1 MGRSKIREHIF
12 KLLFMSQFNETEEM
26 PQQLALYFD
35 ELEEL
40 GEEDRSYM
48 EEKFAQV
55 TAHLEEIDMLLN
67 EISKG
72 WKTSRMARVD
82 LTALRL
88 SVYELKYEPD
98 IPTKVSIN
106 EAVELAKKYGGE
118 DSFSFVNGI
127 LGKAAKELRQSQ
139 NE

>member
-26 PQQLALYFD
+26 PQQLAMYFE

-40 GEEDRSYM
+40 GESDRNYM
-48 EEKFAQV
+48 EEKYRQIIS
-55 TAHLEEIDMLLN
+55 HLEEIDALLN

-88 SVYELKYEPD
+88 SVYELKYEPE

-118 DSFSFVNGI
+118 DFFSFVKGI
-127 LGKAAKELRQSQ
+127 LGKGAKELR
-139 NE
+139 

>member
-26 PQQLALYFD
+26 PQQLAMYFE

-40 GEEDRSYM
+40 GESDRNYM
-48 EEKFAQV
+48 EEKYRQIIS
-55 TAHLEEIDMLLN
+55 HLEEIDALLI

-88 SVYELKYEPD
+88 SVYELKYEPE

-127 LGKAAKELRQSQ
+127 LGKAAKELR
-139 NE
+139 

>member
-12 KLLFMSQFNETEEM
+12 KLLFMSQFNETEEK
-26 PQQLALYFD
+26 PQQLAMYFE

-40 GEEDRSYM
+40 GESDRNYM
-48 EEKFAQV
+48 EEKYRQIIS
-55 TAHLEEIDMLLN
+55 HLEEIDALLN

-88 SVYELKYEPD
+88 SVYELKYEPE

-127 LGKAAKELRQSQ
+127 LGKAAKELR
-139 NE
+139 

>member
-1 MGRSKIREHIF
+1 
-12 KLLFMSQFNETEEM
+12 M

-72 WKTSRMARVD
+72 WKTSRMAGW
-82 LTALRL
+82 
-88 SVYELKYEPD
+88 
-98 IPTKVSIN
+98 I
-106 EAVELAKKYGGE
+106 
-118 DSFSFVNGI
+118 
-127 LGKAAKELRQSQ
+127 
-139 NE
+139 

>member
-55 TAHLEEIDMLLN
+55 TAHLEEIDTLLN

-106 EAVELAKKYGGE
+106 EAVELAKNTAE
-118 DSFSFVNGI
+118 RI
-127 LGKAAKELRQSQ
+127 LSLS
-139 NE
+139 

>member
-26 PQQLALYFD
+26 PQQLAMYFE

-40 GEEDRSYM
+40 GESDRNYM
-48 EEKFAQV
+48 EEKYRQIIS
-55 TAHLEEIDMLLN
+55 HLEEIDALLN

-82 LTALRL
+82 LTALRR
-88 SVYELKYEPD
+88 SVYELKYEPE

-127 LGKAAKELRQSQ
+127 LGKAAKELR
-139 NE
+139 

>member
-26 PQQLALYFD
+26 PQQLAMYFE

-40 GEEDRSYM
+40 GESDRNYM
-48 EEKFAQV
+48 EEKYRQIIS
-55 TAHLEEIDMLLN
+55 HLEEIDALLN

-88 SVYELKYEPD
+88 SVYELKYEPE

-127 LGKAAKELRQSQ
+127 LGKAAKELR
-139 NE
+139 

>member
-12 KLLFMSQFNETEEM
+12 KLLFMSQFNEAEEM
-26 PQQLALYFD
+26 PQQMAMYFD

-40 GEEDRSYM
+40 GEEDRAYM
-48 EEKFAQV
+48 ESKYAKV
-55 TAHLEEIDMLLN
+55 TEHLPEIDGLLN
-67 EISKG
+67 QISKG

-88 SVYELKYEPD
+88 SVYELKYEED

-106 EAVELAKKYGGE
+106 EAVELAKKYGGDE
-118 DSFSFVNGI
+118 SFAFVNGL
-127 LGKAAKELRQSQ
+127 LGKAAKELR
-139 NE
+139 

>member
-26 PQQLALYFD
+26 PQQLAMYFE

-40 GEEDRSYM
+40 GESDRNYM
-48 EEKFAQV
+48 EEKYRQNIS
-55 TAHLEEIDMLLN
+55 HLEEIDALLN

-88 SVYELKYEPD
+88 SVYELKYEPE

-127 LGKAAKELRQSQ
+127 LGKAAKELR
-139 NE
+139 

>member
-26 PQQLALYFD
+26 PQQLAMYFV

-40 GEEDRSYM
+40 GESDRNYM
-48 EEKFAQV
+48 EEKYRQIIS
-55 TAHLEEIDMLLN
+55 HLEEIDALLN

-88 SVYELKYEPD
+88 SVYELKYEPE

-127 LGKAAKELRQSQ
+127 LGKAAKELR
-139 NE
+139 

>member
-12 KLLFMSQFNETEEM
+12 KLLFMSQFNTEEEM
-26 PQQLALYFD
+26 PQQLTIYFG

-40 GEEDRSYM
+40 SDEERAYM
-48 EEKFAQV
+48 EDKYGQIQ
-55 TAHLEEIDMLLN
+55 AHLEEIDQLLN

-88 SVYELKYEPD
+88 SVYELKYEES

-106 EAVELAKKYGGE
+106 EAVELAKKYGGD
-118 DSFSFVNGI
+118 DSFAFVNGI
-127 LGKAAKELRQSQ
+127 LGKAASELR
-139 NE
+139 

>member
-26 PQQLALYFD
+26 PQQLAMYFD

-40 GEEDRSYM
+40 GESDRSYM
-48 EEKFAQV
+48 EEKYEQV
-55 TAHLEEIDMLLN
+55 ISHLEEIDELLN
-67 EISKG
+67 KISKG

-88 SVYELKYEPD
+88 SVYELKYESE

-118 DSFSFVNGI
+118 DSSSFVNGI
-127 LGKAAKELRQSQ
+127 LGKAAEELR
-139 NE
+139 

>member
-12 KLLFMSQFNETEEM
+12 KLLFMSQFNTEEEM
-26 PQQLALYFD
+26 PQQLTIYFN

-40 GEEDRSYM
+40 DESDRAYM
-48 EEKFAQV
+48 QEKYEQV
-55 TAHLEEIDMLLN
+55 ISHLKEIDELLN
-67 EISKG
+67 QLSKG

-88 SVYELKYEPD
+88 SVYELKYEEE

-106 EAVELAKKYGGE
+106 EPVELAKRFGGE
-118 DSFSFVNGI
+118 DSFAFVNGI
-127 LGKAAKELRQSQ
+127 LGRVAKELR
-139 NE
+139 

>member
-1 MGRSKIREHIF
+1 
-12 KLLFMSQFNETEEM
+12 
-26 PQQLALYFD
+26 
-35 ELEEL
+35 
-40 GEEDRSYM
+40 M
-48 EEKFAQV
+48 EGKYEQV
-55 TAHLEEIDMLLN
+55 IAHLDEIDALLN

-88 SVYELKYEPD
+88 SVYEMKYELE

-127 LGKAAKELRQSQ
+127 LGRAAKDLR
-139 NE
+139 

>member
-12 KLLFMSQFNETEEM
+12 KLLFMSQFNQTEEM
-26 PQQLALYFD
+26 PQQLAMYFE

-40 GEEDRSYM
+40 GESDRNYM
-48 EEKFAQV
+48 EEKYRQIIS
-55 TAHLEEIDMLLN
+55 HLEEIDALLN

-88 SVYELKYEPD
+88 SVYELKYEPE

-127 LGKAAKELRQSQ
+127 LGKAAKELR
-139 NE
+139 

>member
-26 PQQLALYFD
+26 PQQLALYFE

-40 GEEDRSYM
+40 SEEDRIYM
-48 EEKFAQV
+48 EGKYEQV
-55 TAHLEEIDMLLN
+55 IAHLDEIDALLN

-88 SVYELKYEPD
+88 SVYEMKYELE

-127 LGKAAKELRQSQ
+127 LGRAAKDLR
-139 NE
+139 

>member
-55 TAHLEEIDMLLN
+55 TAHLEEIDTLLN

>member
-1 MGRSKIREHIF
+1 MGRSKNREHIF

-26 PQQLALYFD
+26 PQQLAMYFE

-40 GEEDRSYM
+40 GESDRNYM
-48 EEKFAQV
+48 EEKYRQIIS
-55 TAHLEEIDMLLN
+55 HLEEIDALLN

-88 SVYELKYEPD
+88 SVYELKYEPE

-127 LGKAAKELRQSQ
+127 LGKAAKELR
-139 NE
+139 

>member
-26 PQQLALYFD
+26 PQQLAMYFE

-40 GEEDRSYM
+40 GESDRNYM
-48 EEKFAQV
+48 EEKYRQIIS
-55 TAHLEEIDMLLN
+55 HLEEIDALLN

-88 SVYELKYEPD
+88 SVYELKYEPE
-98 IPTKVSIN
+98 IPTKVSNN
-106 EAVELAKKYGGE
+106 EAEELAKKYGGE

-127 LGKAAKELRQSQ
+127 LGKAAKELR
-139 NE
+139 

>member
-12 KLLFMSQFNETEEM
+12 KLLFMSQFNETDEM
-26 PQQLALYFD
+26 PQQLALYFE

-40 GEEDRSYM
+40 NENDRSYM
-48 EEKFAQV
+48 EGKYEQV
-55 TAHLEEIDMLLN
+55 ISHLEEIDTLLN

-88 SVYELKYEPD
+88 SVYELKYESE

-118 DSFSFVNGI
+118 DSSSFVNGI
-127 LGKAAKELRQSQ
+127 LGKAAEELR
-139 NE
+139 

>member
-26 PQQLALYFD
+26 PQQLAMYFE

-40 GEEDRSYM
+40 GESDRNYM
-48 EEKFAQV
+48 EEKYRQIIS
-55 TAHLEEIDMLLN
+55 HLEEIDALLN

-82 LTALRL
+82 LTA
-88 SVYELKYEPD
+88 
-98 IPTKVSIN
+98 
-106 EAVELAKKYGGE
+106 
-118 DSFSFVNGI
+118 
-127 LGKAAKELRQSQ
+127 
-139 NE
+139 

>member
-12 KLLFMSQFNETEEM
+12 KLLFMSQFNEAEEM
-26 PQQLALYFD
+26 PQQMAMYFD

-40 GEEDRSYM
+40 GEEDRAYM
-48 EEKFAQV
+48 ESKYAKV
-55 TAHLEEIDMLLN
+55 TEHLPEIDGLLN
-67 EISKG
+67 QISKG

-88 SVYELKYEPD
+88 SVYELKYEED

-106 EAVELAKKYGGE
+106 EAVELAKKYGGDE
-118 DSFSFVNGI
+118 SFAFVNGI
-127 LGKAAKELRQSQ
+127 LGKAAKELR
-139 NE
+139 